1 MGYETTLLI
10 GTDTGQT
17 FEDYTYFLVYA
28 AIDMGKMSH
37 SHLLLL
43 PRANHTPEVQ
53 KWEFFP
59 MAGDGDEATRED
71 RYGELPQPIPIEAV
85 IRALQKDVD
94 KDKYRPAERALAMAK
109 SFIDTKTPNETI
121 SVILYGH

>member
-10 GTDTGQT
+10 GMDTGQT

-28 AIDMGKMSH
+28 AIDMGKISH

-43 PRANHTPEVQ
+43 PHENHTPEVQ

-59 MAGDGDEATRED
+59 LAGDGDEPIRED
-71 RYGELPQPIPIEAV
+71 RYGEIPQPIPIDAV
-85 IRALQKDVD
+85 IRALKKDVE
-94 KDKYRPAERALAMAK
+94 KDQHRPAERALAIAK
-109 SFIDTKTPNETI
+109 TFNDTKLGNETL
-121 SVILYGH
+121 SVILFGH